1 MLKLQ
6 HFDHVIW
13 RADSLKNTL
22 MLEKIEGKRRRV
34 WLRMR
39 ELGGITDSMDM
50 SLANWQIWNLQH
62 THTHTHTH
70 TKWGMD
76 CISRMKMEVENSV
89 WRHKVEAQW
98 WKDRPEVPESRD
110 PILCSHLISF
120 SPVLSSKSSFLFFI
134 PYAEWCL
141 SLRREQG
148 VSLSMNILEAG
159 GRDGTT
165 SLGLPGRG
173 LQKESRNRWMERQPL
188 FLILIESKWIN

>member
-1 MLKLQ
+1 MWYEELTHWKTLWCWKRLRVRGEGCDWGWESWVVSLTQ
-6 HFDHVIW
+6 WTWVW
-13 RADSLKNTL
+13 R
-22 MLEKIEGKRRRV
+22 IGKY
-34 WLRMR
+34 
-39 ELGGITDSMDM
+39 GIC
-50 SLANWQIWNLQH
+50 N
-62 THTHTHTH
+62 THTH

-134 PYAEWCL
+134 PYVEWCL
-141 SLRREQG
+141 SLRGEQG

-159 GRDGTT
+159 GRDGTP

-173 LQKESRNRWMERQPL
+173 LQKESRNGWMERQPL